1 VRPYCYFWLSVVL
14 AITFF
19 ELAMVENLRMQLE
32 TNKFVLLLKLVEAQH
47 VSRVRKNISAIRGLI
62 SSARAR
68 TVLLKGGIGVE
79 TPAPG

>member
-1 VRPYCYFWLSVVL
+1 MRPYCYFWLSVVL